1 MAAPVCAM
9 GQTAK
14 TDTVTGP
21 ATTLMELEVSGRSAT
36 PTLESAAPTHRL
48 SAERIRTT
56 GVTDMADALHRLP
69 GINLRD
75 YGGSGGQK
83 TVSVRGFGAG
93 HTAVSYDGVVLSE
106 VQGGSVDVSR
116 YSLDNVGALQL
127 TVGDNADIFI
137 PSRAAASAASLEIS
151 TESPFDSGRRS
162 PSAVVQLR
170 GGSFGFIN
178 PFAKFTKRMGKVTAQ
193 LLGEY
198 IHADNDYPFTLV
210 NGDLVTREK
219 RQNTRMNSWH
229 TEANAVWRITPR
241 QSLAFKAYYYDNAR
255 HLPGPVIYYVTTSHE
270 RLREQNAFAQARYK
284 GALSSTVSLMAL
296 AKFNWSSSLYHDED
310 GKYPGGE
317 LNQNYWQ
324 REAYAAASVLWEPL
338 DWLTL
343 DYAADYFYNNLNSNL
358 PKDNRPFRNSILQS
372 ATAKGKFGGLT
383 VMARGLLSLY
393 YNGARSGEAAKDA
406 RKLSPS
412 LSLSWRPFTEQEF
425 YTRLSYKNIFRM
437 PTFNEAYFDHYGSV
451 DILPESTDQLNLGL
465 TYGLPQLSWLPE
477 ATFTLD
483 GYVNHVKDMIVAVPY
498 NMFIWTMV
506 NLGKVRVFGLDATVN
521 TRFVPA
527 KGQGIILA
535 ANYSYQRAQ
544 PRTDRTSTEWMKQ
557 VAYIPLNSGGGSL
570 TWENPWVNA
579 VFHTTGVSARYT
591 TNNNLPQTRIDGY
604 MECGVTLYRTFSL
617 GKSRLEVRA
626 DLINMFDK
634 QYEVVANYPMP
645 GRSWQLTVKWTI

>member
-1 MAAPVCAM
+1 
-9 GQTAK
+9 
-14 TDTVTGP
+14 
-21 ATTLMELEVSGRSAT
+21 
-36 PTLESAAPTHRL
+36 
-48 SAERIRTT
+48 
-56 GVTDMADALHRLP
+56 
-69 GINLRD
+69 
-75 YGGSGGQK
+75 
-83 TVSVRGFGAG
+83 
-93 HTAVSYDGVVLSE
+93 
-106 VQGGSVDVSR
+106 
-116 YSLDNVGALQL
+116 
-127 TVGDNADIFI
+127 
-137 PSRAAASAASLEIS
+137 
-151 TESPFDSGRRS
+151 
-162 PSAVVQLR
+162 
-170 GGSFGFIN
+170 
-178 PFAKFTKRMGKVTAQ
+178 
-193 LLGEY
+193 
-198 IHADNDYPFTLV
+198 
-210 NGDLVTREK
+210 
-219 RQNTRMNSWH
+219 
-229 TEANAVWRITPR
+229 
-241 QSLAFKAYYYDNAR
+241 
-255 HLPGPVIYYVTTSHE
+255 
-270 RLREQNAFAQARYK
+270 
-284 GALSSTVSLMAL
+284 
-296 AKFNWSSSLYHDED
+296 
-310 GKYPGGE
+310 
-317 LNQNYWQ
+317 
-324 REAYAAASVLWEPL
+324 
-338 DWLTL
+338 
-343 DYAADYFYNNLNSNL
+343 
-358 PKDNRPFRNSILQS
+358 
-372 ATAKGKFGGLT
+372 
-383 VMARGLLSLY
+383 
-393 YNGARSGEAAKDA
+393 
-406 RKLSPS
+406 
-412 LSLSWRPFTEQEF
+412 
-425 YTRLSYKNIFRM
+425 M

-527 KGQGIILA
+527 EGQGIILA